1 MPKLK
6 GMRFATAIVER
17 YRRREASVEET
28 VIEMYP
34 AGVSIRRIKDVSE
47 ILWGSSVSVSTVSN
61 LNE

>member
-17 YRRREASVEET
+17 YQRREASVEET

-34 AGVSIRRIKDVSE
+34 AGVSIRRIKDVS
-47 ILWGSSVSVSTVSN
+47 
-61 LNE
+61 